1 MPCDDSK
8 FAMKRFALSTLC
20 CAGLL
25 AALPTTPAL
34 AQAQNYPAN
43 ERQSFVN
50 SCAYDRGTTV
60 RTICAC
66 TFEKIKAR
74 YSYQEYLT
82 IRRQI
87 QNGQRLPAPVLAM
100 IDDCRDAQARS

>member
-1 MPCDDSK
+1 
-8 FAMKRFALSTLC
+8 MKRFALSTLC
-20 CAGLL
+20 CASLL
-25 AALPTTPAL
+25 SLLSTRSVL

-50 SCAYDRGTTV
+50 SCAYDRGTAV
-60 RTICAC
+60 RAICAC

-74 YSYQEYLT
+74 YSYGEYLT

-87 QNGQRLPAPVLAM
+87 QNGQRLPASVLAM
-100 IDDCRDAQARS
+100 IESCRNTQTRS